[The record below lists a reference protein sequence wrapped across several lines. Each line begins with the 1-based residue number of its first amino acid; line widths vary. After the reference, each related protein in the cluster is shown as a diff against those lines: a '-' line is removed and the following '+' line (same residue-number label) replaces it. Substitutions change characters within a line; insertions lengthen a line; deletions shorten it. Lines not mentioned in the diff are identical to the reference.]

1 MIERLALKY
10 GENAP
15 IFADDI
21 LATMREYTKARVY
34 QLIAAAIDAGQLVR
48 FDQGIYYIPTKT
60 IFGPSKLNVGDV
72 IERLYLRDGNKVYGF
87 YSGLAVLNKLGITEQ
102 MPNVI
107 EIVTNN
113 ESARIR
119 EVTIGKQKVI
129 LRKAR
134 APINADNINVLQ
146 VLELMNGLKG
156 KYDEND
162 YCILRDYIDSTR
174 VESPLR
180 KVDDAVVL
188 DNSNMSI
195 EEQDA
200 FLLALYE
207 ERVSMF

>member
-10 GENAP
+10 GENVP
-15 IFADDI
+15 IFANDI

-102 MPNVI
+102 MPNVM

-119 EVTIGKQKVI
+119 EVTIGTQKVI

-134 APINADNINVLQ
+134 ALINAENINVLQ

-162 YCILRDYIDSTR
+162 YCILRDYIDSLEVNLQEIQR
-174 VESPLR
+174 YCRYYPAKAL
-180 KVDDAVVL
+180 K
-188 DNSNMSI
+188 NY
-195 EEQDA
+195 
-200 FLLALYE
+200 LLCEA
-207 ERVSMF
+207 